1 MQIVEKEK
9 RSKAEIIK
17 MILTV
22 IAAAGFVVAVAVLP
36 GLPMALAPFLGKT
49 QKRYQPWQIR
59 RSLKSMEDQNLISI
73 TEERHKTVIK
83 MTKNGKQ
90 KLLKFKMDK
99 MQIKPQ
105 KTWDKKWRLVMF
117 DIPKQFKRNSYYF
130 TRQLKEIGFYPMQKS
145 VWACPYPCED
155 EVDFLKEIY
164 EIDRYVRIAI
174 VQELDFQND
183 LLKKFG
189 LKV

>member
-105 KTWDKKWRLVMF
+105 KTWDKKWRLILF
-117 DIPKQFKRNSYYF
+117 DVSMDDHLKRNAFRYLIK
-130 TRQLKEIGFYPMQKS
+130 RLGAIKLQQS
-145 VWACPYPCED
+145 VWIYPYDCAEEVAFLEKIFGFDERQVRVVIAED
-155 EVDFLKEIY
+155 VGD
-164 EIDRYVRIAI
+164 DRALRKHFK
-174 VQELDFQND
+174 L
-183 LLKKFG
+183 
-189 LKV
+189 